1 MSRTSW
7 IFRPKRLMRAKVGG
21 PVAMISTSRRLA
33 ALFGGRHG
41 QESPNKYD
49 STYLD
54 RDYRQE
60 RGTARARSSYSRE
73 RWPLAHLFRQDT
85 AGPHQVGRH
94 MQPVLS
100 SLDQQRDA
108 FDAAVALLQGHSTL
122 SISLPKCISRS
133 ASRNRDPRTYH
144 SPLLPPLEAS
154 TLSSYAIH
162 EDVDFAS
169 AQSPARCRLGDLT

>member
-1 MSRTSW
+1 MVR
-7 IFRPKRLMRAKVGG
+7 KVR
-21 PVAMISTSRRLA
+21 ISTIPHTWTGITAKNAVPHVQGRVILENGGLLLIFFGKILLA
-33 ALFGGRHG
+33 PTRSEDICNRF
-41 QESPNKYD
+41 
-49 STYLD
+49 YL
-54 RDYRQE
+54 
-60 RGTARARSSYSRE
+60 
-73 RWPLAHLFRQDT
+73 
-85 AGPHQVGRH
+85 
-94 MQPVLS
+94 
-100 SLDQQRDA
+100 LDQQRDA